1 MSSEDNIK
9 KARAG
14 VSAQQ
19 ALRDTVNRL
28 QTMGAVVHVQE
39 KPTYGYP
46 GYDPDQFFAHMGI
59 TFADGEEAILY
70 TTASLSSDRVR
81 AHQWNAFNIK
91 KIDPHTT
98 HAYLILPDSQK
109 INERSNEPIVEIRSK
124 RIVSA
129 LDDILTTQEL
139 YELGTKKLA
148 AISRKGANN
157 DLQGKSFEEVI
168 KDILKSESNVAR
180 FKGDTSR
187 VGFWYDIFAE
197 IMKVCDV
204 RPDHLVRISATTAIK
219 PNARGGSPKTDV
231 AAWVYFDNETMRTL
245 TFSVKNTSQKSV
257 SVHEYPADTF
267 ADVLDSV
274 NDSLRAAL
282 RVFQRAGSM
291 RNMTQQER
299 ETLTRELKPYLF
311 QLDRWVFGGHG
322 DPALTPVQ
330 CADYLIVHD
339 KNSHR
344 VAVHRTEEYCRLL
357 ERNNKGTAG
366 FGSVFGWTYPSKKR
380 GKSIQ
385 LKGKIVF

>member
-14 VSAQQ
+14 ASAQQ
-19 ALRDTVNRL
+19 ALRDTVSRL
-28 QTMGAVVHVQE
+28 QVMGAVVHVQE

-46 GYDPDQFFAHMGI
+46 GYDPEQFFAHMGI
-59 TFADGEEAILY
+59 TFADGQEAILY
-70 TTASLSSDRVR
+70 ATASLSSDRVR
-81 AHQWNAFNIK
+81 AHQWSAFNIK
-91 KIDPHTT
+91 QIDPHVA
-98 HAYLILPDSQK
+98 HAYLILPDSHK

-148 AISRKGANN
+148 AVSRKGANN

-231 AAWVYFDNETMRTL
+231 AAQVYFDNETMRTL

-257 SVHEYPADTF
+257 SIHEYPADTF
-267 ADVLDSV
+267 ADVLDPA

-282 RVFQRAGSM
+282 RAFQRAGSM
-291 RNMTQQER
+291 RNMTPLER

-385 LKGKIVF
+385 LKGKIIF